1 VNGTDAVNVD
11 QLKAQ
16 ETTLGNKGLNFSA
29 NSGPAVHKNLGDTLG
44 VIGTGTKADSEYSGE
59 NVKTITDANGNIV
72 VQLDKN
78 LTADSLTINGKPGV
92 NGQPGTPGLSIT
104 GAQGPAGVNGQP
116 GEVTT
121 RIEYNDGT
129 GPQQVANLN
138 DGLKFAGNQGSTI
151 NKKLNET
158 LSIKGDLANADAAT
172 ATNLRVDEENGEL
185 KIKLARNLTDLDSVT
200 VGNTVLNPNGLT
212 VGGPTGPSITTNGI
226 NAGDKA
232 ITNVAPGVNGTDAV
246 NVDQLKAQ
254 ETTLGNKGLNFSAN
268 SGAAVHKN
276 LGDTL
281 GVIGTGTKA
290 DSEYSGENV
299 KTITDANGNIVV
311 QLDKNLTA
319 DSLTINGKPGVNGQP
334 GTPGLSITGAQGP
347 AGVNGQ
353 PGEVTT
359 RIEYNDGTGPQQ
371 VANLNDGLKF
381 AGNQG
386 STINKKLN
394 ETLSIKGDLAN
405 ADAATATNLRVDE
418 ENGELKI
425 KLARNLTDLDSVTVG
440 NTVLNPNGLT
450 VGGPTGPSITTNGI
464 NAGDKAITNV
474 APGVNGTDAV
484 NVDQLKAQ
492 ETTLGNKGLN
502 FSANSG
508 AAVHKNLGDTLGV
521 IGTGTKADSEYS
533 GENVKTITD
542 ANGNIVVQLDKNL
555 TADSL
560 TINGKPGVN
569 GQPGTPGLS
578 ITGAQGPAGVNGQ
591 PGEVTTRIEYNDG
604 TGPQQVANLN
614 DGLKF
619 AGNQGS
625 TINKKLNETLSIKGD
640 LANAD
645 AATATNLRVD
655 EENGELKIKL
665 ARNLTDLDSVT
676 VGNTVLNPNGLTVG
690 GPTGPS
696 ITTNGINAGDKA
708 ITNVAPGVNG
718 TDAVNVDQLK
728 AQETTLGNKGL
739 NFSANSG
746 AAVHKNLGDT
756 LGVIGTGTKAD
767 SEYSGENV
775 KTITDANGNIVV
787 QLDKNLTADSLTIN
801 GKPGVNGQPGTPG
814 LSITGAQG
822 PAGVN
827 GQPGEVTTRIE
838 YNDGTGPQQVAN
850 LNDGLKFAGNQGSTI
865 NKKLNE
871 TLSIKGDL
879 ANADAA
885 TATNLRVD
893 EENGELKIK
902 LARNLTDLDS
912 VTVGNTV
919 LNPNGLT
926 VGGPTGPSITTNGIN
941 AGDKAITNVAPGVNG
956 TDAVNVDQLK
966 AQETTLG
973 NKGLNFSANSGAAVH
988 KNLGDT
994 LGVIGTGT
1002 KADSEYS
1009 GENVK
1014 TITDAN
1020 GNIVVQLD
1028 KNLTADSLTINGKPG
1043 VNGQPGTPGLSITG
1057 AQGPAG
1063 VNGQP
1068 GEVTTRIEYNDGTG
1082 PQQVANLNDGL
1093 KFAGN
1098 QGSTINKKLN
1108 ETLSIKGDLANADA
1122 ATATNLRVDE
1132 ENGELKIK
1140 LARNLTDLDSV
1151 TVGNTVLNPN
1161 GLTVGGPTGP
1171 SITTNGINAGD
1182 KAITNVAPGVNG
1194 TDAVNVDQLTKQT
1207 AVATTEVKAADGDKN
1222 ISVDKVT
1229 AKDGHSIYNVGVSR
1243 DLNVDTVTLPN
1254 IDGSSTKLSANGLS
1268 FVDIA
1273 GNPTGPMVTANG
1285 IDAGNQKIT
1294 NVAPA
1299 IISKESKDAVNGSQ
1313 LYNLGNNIN
1322 NIWRKCVL

>member
-1 VNGTDAVNVD
+1 
-11 QLKAQ
+11 
-16 ETTLGNKGLNFSA
+16 
-29 NSGPAVHKNLGDTLG
+29 
-44 VIGTGTKADSEYSGE
+44 
-59 NVKTITDANGNIV
+59 
-72 VQLDKN
+72 
-78 LTADSLTINGKPGV
+78 
-92 NGQPGTPGLSIT
+92 
-104 GAQGPAGVNGQP
+104 VNGQP

-1194 TDAVNVDQLTKQT
+1194 TDAVNVDQLKAQE
-1207 AVATTEVKAADGDKN
+1207 TTLGNKG
-1222 ISVDKVT
+1222 
-1229 AKDGHSIYNVGVSR
+1229 
-1243 DLNVDTVTLPN
+1243 LNF
-1254 IDGSSTKLSANGLS
+1254 SANSGAAVHKNLGDTLG
-1268 FVDIA
+1268 VI
-1273 GNPTGPMVTANG
+1273 GTGTKADSEYSGENVKTITDANG
-1285 IDAGNQKIT
+1285 NIVVQLDKI
-1294 NVAPA
+1294 
-1299 IISKESKDAVNGSQ
+1299 
-1313 LYNLGNNIN
+1313 
-1322 NIWRKCVL
+1322 